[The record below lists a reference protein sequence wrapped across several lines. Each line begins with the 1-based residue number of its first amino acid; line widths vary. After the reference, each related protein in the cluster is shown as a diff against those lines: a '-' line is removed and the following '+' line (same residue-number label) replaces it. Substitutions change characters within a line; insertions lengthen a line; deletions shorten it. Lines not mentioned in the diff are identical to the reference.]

1 MSSVVQV
8 FVYAP
13 KQWIESNCAR
23 FNCNPSDGCYKK
35 QKTTT
40 ASLWYNRRSGEG
52 TNYVNRIHHLRA
64 KSNMFTIWQVI
75 SVRIFNQAYLKMIYI
90 PHLNCSIVVWGGYYR
105 PIWAVLCVSQAVA
118 WHTLSQPDWLTV
130 QHWLGSCTNTPRL
143 AKTAV
148 SWLQQP
154 CRGISITQWG
164 NTDPRAHLHWNQYRA
179 NSREGHTRQQQM
191 YQRYRCVNEIFLG
204 IYVP

>member
-1 MSSVVQV
+1 MVQQEV
-8 FVYAP
+8 
-13 KQWIESNCAR
+13 
-23 FNCNPSDGCYKK
+23 
-35 QKTTT
+35 T
-40 ASLWYNRRSGEG
+40 
-52 TNYVNRIHHLRA
+52 YVNRIHHLRA
-64 KSNMFTIWQVI
+64 KSNMFTIWRVI
-75 SVRIFNQAYLKMIYI
+75 SVRILNQAYLKMIYI

-118 WHTLSQPDWLTV
+118 WHYTLTTWLTY
-130 QHWLGSCTNTPRL
+130 CTALTGQLYKHTAPG
-143 AKTAV
+143 KTAV

-164 NTDPRAHLHWNQYRA
+164 NTDPRAHLHWNQCRA

-191 YQRYRCVNEIFLG
+191 YRRYRCANEIFLG